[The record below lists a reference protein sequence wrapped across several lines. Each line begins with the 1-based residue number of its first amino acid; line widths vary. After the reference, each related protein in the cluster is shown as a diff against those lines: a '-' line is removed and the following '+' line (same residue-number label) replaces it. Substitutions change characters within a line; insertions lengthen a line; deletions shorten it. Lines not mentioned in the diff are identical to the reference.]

1 MKSLFFRMR
10 LVHWIGIFLLVGN
23 ATFFTDNL
31 IGSAVQYL
39 IALVVFLHDIDEK
52 KWGVDKLREVTAYF
66 SYLSAKDLSRECTV
80 NAKFNTEIQTVL
92 STIDVFRLNIR
103 TALEDIKNASAESEH
118 VAATLSDTSG
128 QIGRR
133 VEDEASIVGQAN
145 QNAERINDLVEDLA
159 REAEETRKDMEL
171 AAARLE
177 EAKIGI
183 FSMNAAVQESA
194 NSELELAKK
203 MEQLSSNAEQVRQ
216 VLTVVSG
223 IAEQTN
229 LLALNAAIEAARAG
243 EHGRGFAVVA
253 DEVRGL
259 AERTQKSLV
268 EINATVTAIIEAVAM
283 TTAEMST
290 QSNAFKNLSGASAN
304 VETVIGDTTVLISK
318 SAELAEKTAE
328 VSVRVQD
335 NVREIVDQIKQVD
348 GLSQSNA
355 GSVAEIVAIAGRV
368 HEMTEEMNVKLGQFQ
383 T

>member
-1 MKSLFFRMR
+1 MRSLFFRMR

-23 ATFFTDNL
+23 ATFFTNNL

-103 TALEDIKNASAESEH
+103 AALEDIKNASSESEH

-128 QIGRR
+128 QIGQR
-133 VEDEASIVGQAN
+133 VEEEASIVGQAN
-145 QNAERINDLVEDLA
+145 QNAERINELVEDLA
-159 REAEETRKDMEL
+159 REAEEARKDMEL
-171 AAARLE
+171 AAGRLE

-304 VETVIGDTTVLISK
+304 VETVIGDTTVLSSK

>member
-1 MKSLFFRMR
+1 
-10 LVHWIGIFLLVGN
+10 
-23 ATFFTDNL
+23 
-31 IGSAVQYL
+31 
-39 IALVVFLHDIDEK
+39 
-52 KWGVDKLREVTAYF
+52 
-66 SYLSAKDLSRECTV
+66 
-80 NAKFNTEIQTVL
+80 
-92 STIDVFRLNIR
+92 
-103 TALEDIKNASAESEH
+103 
-118 VAATLSDTSG
+118 
-128 QIGRR
+128 
-133 VEDEASIVGQAN
+133 VGQAN
-145 QNAERINDLVEDLA
+145 QNAERINELVEDLA

-177 EAKIGI
+177 EAKSGI

-203 MEQLSSNAEQVRQ
+203 MEQLSGNAEQVRQ

-268 EINATVTAIIEAVAM
+268 EINATVTAIIEAVAV

-290 QSNAFKNLSGASAN
+290 QSDAFRNLSSASAN
-304 VETVIGDTTVLISK
+304 VETVIGDTTALISK